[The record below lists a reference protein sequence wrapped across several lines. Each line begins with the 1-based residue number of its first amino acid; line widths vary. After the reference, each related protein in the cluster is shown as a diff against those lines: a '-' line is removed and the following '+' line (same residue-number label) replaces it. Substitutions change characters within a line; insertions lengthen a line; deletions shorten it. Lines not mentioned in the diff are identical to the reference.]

1 VSGATKEQASVSATA
16 CIICKKP
23 VKPRAENK
31 AFPFCSERCR
41 QVDLGKWLN
50 EEYRVPAEE
59 ADDDVGA
66 GGADADSVE
75 PKGRN

>member
-1 VSGATKEQASVSATA
+1 MSAA
-16 CIICKKP
+16 CTICKKP
-23 VKPRAENK
+23 VRPRAENK

-59 ADDDVGA
+59 ADDDIESGMNSPEEAAVRRA
-66 GGADADSVE
+66 Q
-75 PKGRN
+75 KGREH

>member
-1 VSGATKEQASVSATA
+1 VSAA
-16 CIICKKP
+16 CTICKKA
-23 VKPRAENK
+23 VRPRAENK

-59 ADDDVGA
+59 ADDDIESGMNSPEEAAVRRA
-66 GGADADSVE
+66 Q
-75 PKGRN
+75 KGREH